1 MIKTSIIFM
10 TTGLLM
16 GNAQYETES
25 AKINFE
31 INSTFN
37 GVTSSLKKHII
48 FDKHGEEELIEV
60 YSPIKDKNNSKQQH
74 TLTYHNGSILYQ
86 VDFDK
91 KRIYRSLNY
100 VGKPFGIVN
109 RQGSVDEMLKIR
121 GAKKIGTDK
130 VVGKECDVWKN
141 VESTDCIYKG
151 LALRVVQKE
160 GNVTRIE
167 SATDINLNMKLTA
180 KDFRLPNFPVYS
192 IDAMNPS
199 KKQEKLDSSKLNEMD
214 KKELKRVAKEKE
226 IQAVADKAK
235 KAREEKL
242 KLERVAKRKEYQR
255 ILDEAYIKAG
265 VDESKL
271 TPPTDKQIEIIKAYV
286 REAKF
291 PESKKSLLKEG
302 KKVLVVHQC
311 LVKATTAKDANLCL
325 TGKKNLYK
333 EWNKEKQKEMQKDL
347 EMYEKRFSC
356 IEKLSKAKDLNGCF
370 DESNATK

>member
-151 LALRVVQKE
+151 LALRVLQKE
-160 GNVTRIE
+160 GNVTRSE

-214 KKELKRVAKEKE
+214 KRELKKIKKAQEIKEKE
-226 IQAVADKAK
+226 IKRFKKEKAYK
-235 KAREEKL
+235 
-242 KLERVAKRKEYQR
+242 R
-255 ILDEAYIKAG
+255 ILEEAYQKAG
-265 VDESKL
+265 VDKLKQTHLSEKQSKIVKDYI
-271 TPPTDKQIEIIKAYV
+271 T
-286 REAKF
+286 EATF
-291 PESKKSLLKEG
+291 PEKKKDLLERG
-302 KKVLVVHQC
+302 KKVLNIHKCLLKATTVKDANQC
-311 LVKATTAKDANLCL
+311 LVIKT
-325 TGKKNLYK
+325 NLYK